1 MHIKITKIHTG
12 PLTAMVKKLLLMDS
26 AVYLNLSKDT
36 LYSNSFI
43 PSKDVAKI
51 TQVPTSEVF
60 EFESMDVPLIKM
72 SFFAGQKLIDCLKYF
87 DPHNLQGELHYY
99 QDGEEYFA
107 EKFVIQDH
115 SLEITL
121 HCADV
126 SLGFTTMSD
135 TQISAAFGDDGAM
148 YNFHLSQELLTKLG
162 NLITLDKNELF
173 KIYSDEAGV
182 HIAGDTYDLV
192 VDDTKEAHHPE
203 INLFKSFFSRI
214 DKESYEIAVC
224 QNKLVMDSQD
234 SSTKI
239 ALNLA
244 IKA

>member
-1 MHIKITKIHTG
+1 MQLEITKIHTA

-26 AVYLNLSKDT
+26 AIYLNLTQDRIF
-36 LYSNSFI
+36 SNSYL
-43 PSKDVAKI
+43 PTKDVAKI
-51 TQVPTSEVF
+51 VTVDTKDVF
-60 EFESMDVPLIKM
+60 EFASEVSSNIKI

-87 DPHNLQGELHYY
+87 DVHSLTGTLHYY
-99 QDGEEYFA
+99 EEEGEFYA
-107 EKFVIQDH
+107 EKLVINDN

-135 TQISAAFGDDGAM
+135 AQVTAAFGTDNTLYSFD
-148 YNFHLSQELLTKLG
+148 LSQEILIKLN

-173 KIYSDEAGV
+173 KIYSDESGV
-182 HIAGDTYDLV
+182 HVAGDTYDIV
-192 VDDTKEAHHPE
+192 VDDTKIDSHQEV
-203 INLFKSFFSRI
+203 NLFKSFFSRI
-214 DKESYEIAVC
+214 AKETYKVSVC
-224 QNKLVMDSQD
+224 QNKLVLDSED
-234 SSTKI
+234 SNTNI

>member
-1 MHIKITKIHTG
+1 MHLTISKIHQG
-12 PLTAMVKKLLLMDS
+12 PLSTMVKKLLLMDS
-26 AVYLNLSKDT
+26 AIYLNLTGDR
-36 LYSNSFI
+36 LYSNSYI

-60 EFESMDVPLIKM
+60 EFENEEIPNVKI

-87 DPHNLQGELHYY
+87 DPHQLCGELHYY
-99 QDGEEYFA
+99 EDGGDFYA
-107 EKFVIQDH
+107 EKLVINDQ
-115 SLEITL
+115 SLQITL

-126 SLGFTTMSD
+126 ALGFTTMSD
-135 TQISAAFGDDGAM
+135 IQVDAAFGTDGEVF
-148 YNFHLSQELLTKLG
+148 NFHLSNELLIKLN

-173 KIYSDEAGV
+173 KIYSDKSGV
-182 HIAGDTYDLV
+182 HIAGDTYDIV
-192 VDDTKEAHHPE
+192 VDDSNESDHPE

-214 DKESYEIAVC
+214 DKESYEISVC
-224 QNKLVMDSQD
+224 QNKLVLDSVD

>member
-1 MHIKITKIHTG
+1 MHLDITKIHTG
-12 PLTAMVKKLLLMDS
+12 PLTTIVKKLLLMDS
-26 AVYLNLSKDT
+26 AVYLNLNGET
-36 LYSNSFI
+36 LYSNSYI

-60 EFESMDVPLIKM
+60 EFANEEVPFIKM

-87 DPHNLQGELHYY
+87 DPHNLKGQLHYY
-99 QDGEEYFA
+99 QDGDEFFA
-107 EKFVIQDH
+107 EKLIINDH

-135 TQISAAFGDDGAM
+135 TQVTAAFGNDGEM
-148 YNFHLSQELLTKLG
+148 YSFHLSQELLNKLN

-173 KIYSDEAGV
+173 KIYSDDAGV

-192 VDDTKEAHHPE
+192 VDDTKESKHDE
-203 INLFKSFFSRI
+203 INLFKSFFTRI
-214 DKESYEIAVC
+214 DKESYDISVC

>member
-1 MHIKITKIHTG
+1 MHLTISKIHQG
-12 PLTAMVKKLLLMDS
+12 PLSTMVKKLLLMGS
-26 AVYLNLSKDT
+26 AIYLNLSGDR

-43 PSKDVAKI
+43 PSKDVAKV
-51 TQVPTSEVF
+51 TQIPTESVF
-60 EFESMDVPLIKM
+60 EFEEDEIPNIKI
-72 SFFAGQKLIDCLKYF
+72 SFFGGQKLIDCLKYF
-87 DPHNLQGELHYY
+87 DPHQLRGELHYY
-99 QDGEEYFA
+99 EDGGEFFA
-107 EKFVIQDH
+107 EKMVINDQ
-115 SLEITL
+115 SLQITL

-135 TQISAAFGDDGAM
+135 IQIDAAFGTDGEM
-148 YNFHLSQELLTKLG
+148 FNFHLSNELLTKLN

-173 KIYSDEAGV
+173 KIYSDDKGV
-182 HIAGDTYDLV
+182 HIAGDTYDII
-192 VDDTKEAHHPE
+192 VDDSVESNHPE

-214 DKESYEIAVC
+214 DKESYEISVC
-224 QNKLVMDSQD
+224 QNKLVMDSID

>member
-1 MHIKITKIHTG
+1 MHLTITKIHTG
-12 PLTAMVKKLLLMDS
+12 QLTNIVKKLLLMDS
-26 AVYLNLSKDT
+26 AVYLNLTGDR

-60 EFESMDVPLIKM
+60 EFENNEVPLIKM

-87 DPHNLQGELHYY
+87 DPHNLKGELHYY
-99 QDGEEYFA
+99 QDGEEFFA
-107 EKFVIQDH
+107 EKLVIMDH

-121 HCADV
+121 HCADI

-135 TQISAAFGDDGAM
+135 TQIGAAFGNDGEV
-148 YNFHLSQELLTKLG
+148 YNFHLSQELLNKLN

-192 VDDTKEAHHPE
+192 VDDTVESHHPE

-214 DKESYEIAVC
+214 DKESYAISVC
-224 QNKLVMDSQD
+224 QNKLVMDSSD

>member
-1 MHIKITKIHTG
+1 MHLTISKIHQG
-12 PLTAMVKKLLLMDS
+12 PLSTMVKKLLLMDS
-26 AVYLNLSKDT
+26 AIYLNLTGDR
-36 LYSNSFI
+36 LYSNSYI

-60 EFESMDVPLIKM
+60 EFENDEIPNVKI

-87 DPHNLQGELHYY
+87 DPHQLCGELHYY
-99 QDGEEYFA
+99 EDGGDFYA
-107 EKFVIQDH
+107 EKLVINDQ
-115 SLEITL
+115 SLQITL

-126 SLGFTTMSD
+126 ALGFTTMSD
-135 TQISAAFGDDGAM
+135 IQVDAAFGTDGEVF
-148 YNFHLSQELLTKLG
+148 NFHLSNELLIKLN

-173 KIYSDEAGV
+173 KIYSDKSGV
-182 HIAGDTYDLV
+182 HIAGDTYDIV
-192 VDDTKEAHHPE
+192 VDDSNESDHPE

-214 DKESYEIAVC
+214 DKESYEISVC
-224 QNKLVMDSQD
+224 QNKLVLDSVD

>member
-1 MHIKITKIHTG
+1 
-12 PLTAMVKKLLLMDS
+12 MVKKLLLMDS
-26 AVYLNLSKDT
+26 AIYLNLTGDR
-36 LYSNSFI
+36 LYSNSYI

-60 EFESMDVPLIKM
+60 EFENDEIPNVKI

-87 DPHNLQGELHYY
+87 DPHQLCGELHYY
-99 QDGEEYFA
+99 EDGGDFYA
-107 EKFVIQDH
+107 EKLVINDQ
-115 SLEITL
+115 SLQITL

-126 SLGFTTMSD
+126 ALGFTTMSD
-135 TQISAAFGDDGAM
+135 IQVDAAFGTDGEVF
-148 YNFHLSQELLTKLG
+148 NFHLSNELLIKLN

-173 KIYSDEAGV
+173 KIYSDKSGV
-182 HIAGDTYDLV
+182 HIAGDTYDIV
-192 VDDTKEAHHPE
+192 VDDSNESDHPE

-214 DKESYEIAVC
+214 DKESYEISVC
-224 QNKLVMDSQD
+224 QNKLVLDSVD

>member
-1 MHIKITKIHTG
+1 
-12 PLTAMVKKLLLMDS
+12 MVKKLLLMDS
-26 AVYLNLSKDT
+26 AIYLNLSNER

-51 TQVPTSEVF
+51 TQIPTNSVF
-60 EFESMDVPLIKM
+60 EFDGEDEIPNVKI
-72 SFFAGQKLIDCLKYF
+72 SFFGGQKLIDCLKYF
-87 DPHNLQGELHYY
+87 DPHSLKGELHYY
-99 QDGEEYFA
+99 EDGGDFYA
-107 EKFVIQDH
+107 EKMVIMDH

-126 SLGFTTMSD
+126 SLGFTTMSEV
-135 TQISAAFGDDGAM
+135 QINAAFGDDGEM
-148 YNFHLSQELLTKLG
+148 YSFDLSQEILTKLN

-173 KIYSDEAGV
+173 KIYSDASGV
-182 HIAGDTYDLV
+182 HIAGDTYDIV
-192 VDDTKEAHHPE
+192 VDDTKEAHHAE

-214 DKESYEIAVC
+214 DRESYKISVC
-224 QNKLVMDSQD
+224 QNKLVMDSID
-234 SSTKI
+234 SETKI